1 MEEWAIILKNRIIQ
15 RFNISEGQCIIIGR
29 GSDANVV
36 IDNKSIS
43 RKHCSLEFKNGAYF
57 LTDWHSMNGT
67 RVDGK
72 KIVSEM
78 PIMKSSLLEIGR
90 FIMKPTS
97 LLTDEKD
104 AGSMVADS
112 ADNEDHDQTLSV
124 SGIYKNKSETEETLP
139 GPAKG
144 YRLLT
149 VLEGAAA
156 PSKVALKKLIVV
168 KAGKEP
174 SCQLILT
181 GGLIGKVQFTIAYRQ
196 GGYYISHK
204 GGMLKKTSVNG
215 QKVKEDRKL
224 LPMDIIEVGNAKIR
238 FS

>member
-1 MEEWAIILKNRIIQ
+1 MEEWAIIFKNRIVQ
-15 RFNISEGQCIIIGR
+15 RFTINEGQCLFIGR

-43 RKHCSLEFKNGAYF
+43 RKHCSLELKNGVYYLA
-57 LTDWHSMNGT
+57 DWHSMNGT

-72 KIVSEM
+72 KIASETQV
-78 PIMKSSLLEIGR
+78 MKSSLLEIGR
-90 FIMKPTS
+90 FLLKPVS
-97 LLTDEKD
+97 HLADEKD
-104 AGSMVADS
+104 AGSIVAGATD
-112 ADNEDHDQTLSV
+112 DEDLNETLSI
-124 SGIYKNKSETEETLP
+124 SGIYKNKENTEETVE

-144 YRLLT
+144 FRLLT
-149 VLEGAAA
+149 VLEGGAA
-156 PSKVALKKLIVV
+156 PSKVALKKLSVV

-181 GGLIGKVQFTIAYRQ
+181 GGLVGKIQFTIDYRK
-196 GGYYISHK
+196 GAYYISHK

-215 QKVKEDRKL
+215 NKVKEDQKL
-224 LPMDIIEVGNAKIR
+224 QPMDIIEVGNAKIR

>member
-1 MEEWAIILKNRIIQ
+1 MEEWAIIFKNRVVQ
-15 RFNISEGQCIIIGR
+15 RFTIDEDQCLIIGR

-57 LTDWHSMNGT
+57 ITDWHSMNGT

-72 KIVSEM
+72 KIVAEM

-90 FIMKPTS
+90 FILKPAN
-97 LLTDEKD
+97 LLTDEKEG
-104 AGSMVADS
+104 GSTVVDS
-112 ADNEDHDQTLSV
+112 TDNEDHNLTLSV
-124 SGIYKNKSETEETLP
+124 SGIYKDKNNIDETTE

-156 PSKVALKKLIVV
+156 PSKVALKKLSVV

-204 GGMLKKTSVNG
+204 GGILKKTSVNG

>member
-1 MEEWAIILKNRIIQ
+1 MEEWAIIIKNRIVQ
-15 RFNISEGQCIIIGR
+15 RFNINEGQCLIIGR

-43 RKHCSLEFKNGAYF
+43 RKHCSLELKNGVYY

-72 KIVSEM
+72 KIVSETQ
-78 PIMKSSLLEIGR
+78 IMKSSLLELGR
-90 FIMKPTS
+90 FILKPAS
-97 LLTDEKD
+97 LLTSEKE
-104 AGSMVADS
+104 AGSMVAGS
-112 ADNEDHDQTLSV
+112 AGDEDHDKTLSV
-124 SGIYKNKSETEETLP
+124 SGIYKDKRNTEETVE

-149 VLEGAAA
+149 VIEGPAA
-156 PSKVALKKLIVV
+156 PSKVALKKLSVV
-168 KAGKEP
+168 KVGKEP
-174 SCQLILT
+174 SCQMILT
-181 GGLIGKVQFTIAYRQ
+181 GGLIGKIQFTVDYRK
-196 GGYYISHK
+196 GAYYISHK

-215 QKVKEDRKL
+215 KKVKEDQKL
-224 LPMDIIEVGNAKIR
+224 KPMDVIEVGNARIR

>member
-1 MEEWAIILKNRIIQ
+1 MEEWAIIFKNRIVQ
-15 RFNISEGQCIIIGR
+15 RFNIDEGQCLFIGR

-43 RKHCSLEFKNGAYF
+43 RKHCSLELKNGVYYLA
-57 LTDWHSMNGT
+57 DWHSMNGT

-72 KIVSEM
+72 KIVSETQ
-78 PIMKSSLLEIGR
+78 IMKSSRLEIGR
-90 FIMKPTS
+90 FILKPAS
-97 LLTDEKD
+97 LLTDEKEG
-104 AGSMVADS
+104 GSTVADS
-112 ADNEDHDQTLSV
+112 TDDEDFNQTLAI
-124 SGIYKNKSETEETLP
+124 SGIYKSKNNTEETME

-156 PSKVALKKLIVV
+156 PSKVALKKLSVV

-181 GGLIGKVQFTIAYRQ
+181 DRLVGKVQFTIDFRK

-224 LPMDIIEVGNAKIR
+224 QPMDIIEVGSAKIR